1 MRLSSYVK
9 HLAYSLIGEGLT
21 TEVAHHWSN
30 PLLLIWK
37 DVLWWWLPCCWY
49 HNTWTCSTHAS
60 CQHHTSSQVYTC
72 TSMLQQFYLR
82 SRVLMHSKIFMNIII
97 LWVQPTVHAY
107 CAWCPSISTACVVPW
122 LFLTGLLSGQCLL
135 WLTVSLVLGEVWGC
149 VPPQGTL
156 CQLWGL
162 RWEGST
168 VADLQNFCLYSVYE
182 FYT

>member
-1 MRLSSYVK
+1 MSSGGGYHAVD
-9 HLAYSLIGEGLT
+9 AT
-21 TEVAHHWSN
+21 TPGHVAPM
-30 PLLLIWK
+30 PLVSTIQA
-37 DVLWWWLPCCWY
+37 VRYIRACC
-49 HNTWTCSTHAS
+49 
-60 CQHHTSSQVYTC
+60 
-72 TSMLQQFYLR
+72 YLR

-135 WLTVSLVLGEVWGC
+135 WLTVSSVLGKVWGC

-168 VADLQNFCLYSVYE
+168 VADLQNFCLVSMDFTCSYISGVRDWIE
-182 FYT
+182 LSMCT